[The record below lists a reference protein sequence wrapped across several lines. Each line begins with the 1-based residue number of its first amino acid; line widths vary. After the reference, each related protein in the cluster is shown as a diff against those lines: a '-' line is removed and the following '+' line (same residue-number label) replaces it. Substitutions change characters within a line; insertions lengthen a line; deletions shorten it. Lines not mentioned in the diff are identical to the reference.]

1 MLWKKSVEVYIVCD
15 FYIRIGKKQIG
26 FNQGKIIKLY
36 FFDSSVQSSAL
47 RTKTKS
53 I

>member
-36 FFDSSVQSSAL
+36 FLDSSVQSSAL

>member
-15 FYIRIGKKQIG
+15 FYIRIGKKGIC
-26 FNQGKIIKLY
+26 FNQGKIITLY
-36 FFDSSVQSSAL
+36 SFDSSVQSYAL